1 VTHDI
6 AGFSGGPSTKELYQ
20 RWVELGAFTPIFR
33 THEGLRRAENW
44 SWDRDAETTAH
55 FARFARVH
63 RALAPTLLALGEQ
76 HRQTG
81 MPIVRS
87 MALAFPDDP
96 RMLTVLDAYMLGD
109 ELLVA
114 PVVEMGAT
122 SRRVVLPA
130 GRWHDVWDP
139 ARIFEGPREVTVDA
153 PIGRPPVF
161 SRTPRT
167 DLMSVR

>member
-1 VTHDI
+1 
-6 AGFSGGPSTKELYQ
+6 
-20 RWVELGAFTPIFR
+20 
-33 THEGLRRAENW
+33 
-44 SWDRDAETTAH
+44 
-55 FARFARVH
+55 
-63 RALAPTLLALGEQ
+63 
-76 HRQTG
+76 
-81 MPIVRS
+81 
-87 MALAFPDDP
+87 
-96 RMLTVLDAYMLGD
+96 MLTVLDAYMLGD